1 MKLII
6 RNLDRSTT
14 EAEIK
19 ILFEEYGLVQSCDLV
34 MDKALG
40 VSKGF
45 GFVQMPKAA
54 EAKVAMKAVNS
65 KIIGNRKVRV
75 KRAEDRA
82 L

>member
-19 ILFEEYGLVQSCDLV
+19 LLFEEYGLVQSCDLV

-40 VSKGF
+40 ISKGF

-54 EAKVAMKAVNS
+54 EAKVAMKAMNS
-65 KIIGNRKVRV
+65 KIIGNSKVRV
-75 KRAEDRA
+75 KRAEGRA

>member
-6 RNLDRSTT
+6 RNLDRSIT

-19 ILFEEYGLVQSCDLV
+19 TIFEEFGTVQSCDLV

-45 GFVQMPKAA
+45 CFVQMPKAGQ
-54 EAKVAMKAVNS
+54 AKVAMKAINNKS
-65 KIIGNRKVRV
+65 IGSSKVRV
-75 KRAEDRA
+75 KRAEYRPP
-82 L
+82 

>member
-14 EAEIK
+14 EGEIK
-19 ILFEEYGLVQSCDLV
+19 ILFEEYGTVQSCDLV
-34 MDKALG
+34 MDKTLG

-54 EAKVAMKAVNS
+54 EAKVAMKAINNKSMGNS
-65 KIIGNRKVRV
+65 KVRV
-75 KRAEDRA
+75 KKAEDRTA
-82 L
+82 

>member
-19 ILFEEYGLVQSCDLV
+19 VLFEAYGLVQSCDLV

-54 EAKVAMKAVNS
+54 EAKVAMKAMNSKTIGNS
-65 KIIGNRKVRV
+65 KIRV